1 MVFVKDRLILNAGY
15 LLGISTIGA
24 LAGFFFWM
32 LAALFYRTEDVGL
45 ASSIISVTQLLA
57 GMAGLGLGIGLIRF
71 LGESE
76 KRVRMINATLS
87 LIFITSLFIGI
98 VYLRGIRIWSP
109 TLEVLSGNT
118 FYGIGFI
125 GLLVVTVLGM
135 LMQSTYLALRRA
147 EFGFWQVLIMN
158 LLRLALVISLIKFG
172 ATGIVSAL
180 AIAVLVADIVGI
192 MVFFPRLVKGF
203 HPRPQWALDVV
214 RKLVPYSTANYM
226 ADLLY
231 RAPLERLGATSSA
244 HTYIGWMIGS
254 LLVSPGLALAQSA
267 FAEGSK
273 APDNLRPTMLRA
285 GLYATGI
292 TIPIALLAAVI
303 APLLLTIFGQSY
315 ADEGTVLLRWLAAA
329 SPVSVFLCLYFSALR
344 VRKRL
349 KELILLSI
357 FISVTTLSVP
367 LLAIEDLGISS
378 MGASWFASHVIA
390 ALIAGRNLLK
400 IKNSRGSE
408 IRIAG
413 KN

>member
-1 MVFVKDRLILNAGY
+1 
-15 LLGISTIGA
+15 
-24 LAGFFFWM
+24 
-32 LAALFYRTEDVGL
+32 
-45 ASSIISVTQLLA
+45 
-57 GMAGLGLGIGLIRF
+57 
-71 LGESE
+71 
-76 KRVRMINATLS
+76 
-87 LIFITSLFIGI
+87 
-98 VYLRGIRIWSP
+98 
-109 TLEVLSGNT
+109 
-118 FYGIGFI
+118 
-125 GLLVVTVLGM
+125 
-135 LMQSTYLALRRA
+135 MQSTYLALRRA

-231 RAPLERLGATSSA
+231 RAPLLLAPPLALERLGATSSA